1 MSSRQCSAW
10 SATLR
15 AAAAKPGA
23 VVAEQSEAVR
33 EDRLME
39 ERLGPGRADT
49 PVDEHDGLSRP
60 AKLVPE
66 LEAVDEGLL
75 QNPHR
80 VPPKSIDEDW
90 NELIATVT

>member
-1 MSSRQCSAW
+1 
-10 SATLR
+10 
-15 AAAAKPGA
+15 
-23 VVAEQSEAVR
+23 
-33 EDRLME
+33 
-39 ERLGPGRADT
+39 
-49 PVDEHDGLSRP
+49 VDEHDGLSRP

-75 QNPHR
+75 QNLHR